1 MRSLLT
7 LSVSVVLVAVLLQL
21 TDAVPVKRPE
31 RTPQQCPEMDSDW
44 IDRIWSAYKNKF
56 DRTYSEQ
63 EDDTRRQ
70 IFVQN
75 VWTIAKHNVEEEL
88 GLHTYKVGFNDFSD
102 WTDDELSGLYG
113 GLMPNPDD
121 RR

>member
-1 MRSLLT
+1 MFQTSPAMRSLLM
-7 LSVSVVLVAVLLQL
+7 LSVSVVLVVVLLQL

-63 EDDTRRQ
+63 EDDTRSERDCT
-70 IFVQN
+70 VQSPFAL
-75 VWTIAKHNVEEEL
+75 THPRLQFLLRTAQ
-88 GLHTYKVGFNDFSD
+88 
-102 WTDDELSGLYG
+102 
-113 GLMPNPDD
+113 
-121 RR
+121 